1 MAHYVSAGSIVTDV
15 GIQSYCHLGL
25 IISKLSSLGQLLVR
39 ICNIYI
45 ALGAGFFIAGVCI
58 HSSVSHYACASIN
71 CI

>member
-1 MAHYVSAGSIVTDV
+1 MTDV

-25 IISKLSSLGQLLVR
+25 IIRKLSSPGQLLVR

-45 ALGAGFFIAGVCI
+45 ALGAGFFIAGVWI
-58 HSSVSHYACASIN
+58 RSSVSHYACASIN